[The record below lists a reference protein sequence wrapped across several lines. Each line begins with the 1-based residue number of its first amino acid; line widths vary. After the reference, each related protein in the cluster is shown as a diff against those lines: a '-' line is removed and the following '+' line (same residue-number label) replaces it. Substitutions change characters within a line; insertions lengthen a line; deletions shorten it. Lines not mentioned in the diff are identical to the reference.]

1 MRNKK
6 ARQVKKTNKKRTY
19 KSHKKQ
25 RITKRKYKGKGK
37 VYTTEGELEDDINL
51 KVDGKEV
58 FRKMTSSKAELG
70 ICKLLKEHPH
80 PNIVK
85 IYHVGDDYVD
95 IELTNPHYD
104 MDIEKIKE
112 IMTGVKKHLQNI
124 GVIYID
130 WKPDNM
136 GLGEDGELKLF
147 DFDTSGIIDIHTNKW
162 KVEPDHYWSYNQA
175 IDAGHTEPIAIDD
188 YAFEIGITDK

>member
-1 MRNKK
+1 MKHKK
-6 ARQVKKTNKKRTY
+6 EKRTLTNKTNKNL
-19 KSHKKQ
+19 
-25 RITKRKYKGKGK
+25 RITKRKYRGKGK
-37 VYTTEGELEDDINL
+37 IYTTEGELEDDIHL

-58 FRKMTSSKAELG
+58 FRKMTSGKTELK
-70 ICKLLKEHPH
+70 ICRLLKKHPH

-85 IYHVGDDYVD
+85 IYRVGHDYID
-95 IELTNPHYD
+95 MELTEPNYD
-104 MDIEKIKE
+104 MEIEKIKE
-112 IMTGVKKHLQNI
+112 IMTGVKEHLQSI

-136 GLGEDGELKLF
+136 GVGEDGELKLF

-175 IDAGHTEPIAIDD
+175 ITAGHTEPIAIDD
-188 YAFEIGITDK
+188 YAFEIGIVKE

>member
-6 ARQVKKTNKKRTY
+6 VKRTNKKRTY

-37 VYTTEGELEDDINL
+37 VYTTKGELEYDINL
-51 KVDGKEV
+51 KIDGKEV
-58 FRKMTSSKAELG
+58 FRKMTSSKAELE
-70 ICKLLKEHPH
+70 ISKLIKENPH
-80 PNIVK
+80 QNIVK

-95 IELTNPHYD
+95 MELTEPNYD
-104 MDIEKIKE
+104 MEIEKIKE
-112 IMTGVKKHLQNI
+112 IMTGVKDHLQSI

-136 GLGEDGELKLF
+136 GVGEDGKLKLF
-147 DFDTSGIIDIHTNKW
+147 DFDTSGIIDIHTGEW
-162 KVEPDHYWSYNQA
+162 KVEPHHYWSYNQA
-175 IDAGHTEPIAIDD
+175 IDAGHTEPIDIDN
-188 YAFEIGITDK
+188 YAFEIGIVK